1 MKKIMLTTALV
12 GSLVSAAS
20 AQTTV
25 SGNLAIGYYA
35 TTKDN
40 SNTQAAAVKSYNG
53 FGNESQINFASK
65 GNLNNGMGYAA
76 GFSWESDGAETLAN
90 LNGTLKGTTEGTY
103 IEIISGATTIGLSA
117 DRAGTIDGLGVNFA
131 GFGYR
136 PIAGATTTG
145 SIVQT
150 SYLTPGADF
159 GFNVRQNVGVG
170 EISAVY
176 VPNTGLRSSTDI
188 GNDASKST
196 LDGGESAYE
205 ITYKGKLGP
214 IDALIG
220 GSRTNGIPGEH
231 DAKAEGIQLAYTM
244 GASKVGVSRGRAKP
258 TSVSSAAQ
266 IKNTTTEFGIA
277 HNVSAN
283 LSAGL
288 TYTKGETTTAGR
300 TDEKIITAAVGY
312 NLGAVSVQA
321 QYKDASDIGGV
332 AAADA
337 QQFGLYVATKF

>member
-1 MKKIMLTTALV
+1 MLTTALV

-25 SGNLAIGYYA
+25 SGNLAISYYA
-35 TTKDN
+35 TSKDN
-40 SNTQAAAVKSYNG
+40 TDATSTTSKSYNG

-65 GNLNNGMGYAA
+65 GKLNNGMDYAA

-90 LNGTLKGTTEGTY
+90 LDGTRKGTTEGTY
-103 IEIISGATTIGLSA
+103 IEIISGSTTIGLSA
-117 DRAGTIDGLGVNFA
+117 DRAGTIDGLGVNFV

-136 PIAGATTTG
+136 PISGAAAAS
-145 SIVQT
+145 SIVNAA
-150 SYLTPGADF
+150 YLTPGADF

-176 VPNTGLRSSTDI
+176 VPNTGLKSSTDI
-188 GNDASKST
+188 GNDASKNT
-196 LDGGESAYE
+196 LDGGESGYE
-205 ITYKGKLGP
+205 ITYTGKLGP
-214 IDALIG
+214 IDAKIG
-220 GSRTNGIPGEH
+220 GNRTNGAAGFH

-244 GASKVGVSRGRAKP
+244 GASKVGVSRGRSKA
-258 TSVSSAAQ
+258 SIASSSAQ
-266 IKNTTTEFGIA
+266 VKLTTTEVGVA
-277 HNVSAN
+277 HNITNN

-288 TYTKGETTTAGR
+288 TYTKGETTTAAKE
-300 TDEKIITAAVGY
+300 DEKIITAAVGY

-321 QYKDASDIGGV
+321 QYKDASDIGGTSGS
-332 AAADA
+332 DA

>member
-35 TTKDN
+35 TSKDN
-40 SNTQAAAVKSYNG
+40 SNAQTSTAKSYNR
-53 FGNESQINFASK
+53 FANESQINFASK
-65 GNLNNGMGYAA
+65 GKLNNGMDYAA

-103 IEIISGATTIGLSA
+103 IEIISGSTTIGLSA

-136 PIAGATTTG
+136 PISGATTDA
-145 SIVQT
+145 SIVGT

-176 VPNTGLRSSTDI
+176 VPNTGLKSSADI
-188 GNDASKST
+188 GNDASKNT

-205 ITYKGKLGP
+205 ITYTGKLGP
-214 IDALIG
+214 IDAKIG
-220 GSRTNGIPGEH
+220 GNRTNGKAGFH

-244 GASKVGVSRGRAKP
+244 GASKVGVSRARSKA
-258 TSVSSAAQ
+258 SIASSSAQ
-266 IKNTTTEFGIA
+266 VKLTTTEVGVA
-277 HNVSAN
+277 HNISNN

-288 TYTKGETTTAGR
+288 TYTKGETTTAAKQ
-300 TDEKIITAAVGY
+300 DEKIITAAVGY

-321 QYKDASDIGGV
+321 QYKDASDIGGTSG
-332 AAADA
+332 ADA

>member
-1 MKKIMLTTALV
+1 MLTTALV
-12 GSLVSAAS
+12 GSIVSAAS
-20 AQTTV
+20 AKTTV
-25 SGNLAIGYYA
+25 SGNLAISYYA
-35 TTKDN
+35 TSKDN
-40 SNTQAAAVKSYNG
+40 SIAETSTAKSYNG

-76 GFSWESDGAETLAN
+76 GFSWESDGGEALGN
-90 LNGTLKGTTEGTY
+90 LNGTLKGTSEGTY
-103 IEIISGATTIGLSA
+103 IEVISGSTTIGLSA
-117 DRAGTIDGLGVNFA
+117 DRAGTIDGLGVNFV

-136 PIAGATTTG
+136 PINGVAGT
-145 SIVQT
+145 SIVNAA
-150 SYLTPGADF
+150 YLTPGADF

-176 VPNTGLRSSTDI
+176 VPNTGLKSSTDI
-188 GNDASKST
+188 GNDASKDK
-196 LDGGESAYE
+196 LDGGESGYE

-220 GSRTNGIPGEH
+220 GNRTNGIAGNH

-244 GASKVGVSRGRAKP
+244 GASKVGVSRGRSKP
-258 TSVSSAAQ
+258 TSASSAAQ
-266 IKNTTTEFGIA
+266 VKNTTTEFGIA
-277 HNVSAN
+277 HNISNN

-288 TYTKGETTTAGR
+288 TYTKGETSTAALN
-300 TDEKIITAAVGY
+300 DEKIITAAVGY
-312 NLGAVSVQA
+312 NLGAVSIQA

-332 AAADA
+332 SAADA

>member
-25 SGNLAIGYYA
+25 SGNLAISYYA
-35 TTKDN
+35 TSKDN
-40 SNTQAAAVKSYNG
+40 SIAETSTAKSYNG

-76 GFSWESDGAETLAN
+76 GFSWESDGGEALGN
-90 LNGTLKGTTEGTY
+90 LNGTLKGTSEGTY
-103 IEIISGATTIGLSA
+103 IEVISGSTTIGLSA
-117 DRAGTIDGLGVNFA
+117 DRAGTIDGLGVNFV

-136 PIAGATTTG
+136 PINGVAGT
-145 SIVQT
+145 SIVNAA
-150 SYLTPGADF
+150 YLTPGADF

-176 VPNTGLRSSTDI
+176 VPNTGLKSSTDI
-188 GNDASKST
+188 GNDASKDK
-196 LDGGESAYE
+196 LDGGESGYE

-220 GSRTNGIPGEH
+220 GNRTNGIAGNH

-244 GASKVGVSRGRAKP
+244 GASKVGVSRGRSKP
-258 TSVSSAAQ
+258 TSASSAAQ
-266 IKNTTTEFGIA
+266 VKNTTTEFGIA
-277 HNVSAN
+277 HNISNN

-288 TYTKGETTTAGR
+288 TYTKGETSTAALN
-300 TDEKIITAAVGY
+300 DEKIITAAVGY
-312 NLGAVSVQA
+312 NLGAVSIQA

-332 AAADA
+332 SAADA